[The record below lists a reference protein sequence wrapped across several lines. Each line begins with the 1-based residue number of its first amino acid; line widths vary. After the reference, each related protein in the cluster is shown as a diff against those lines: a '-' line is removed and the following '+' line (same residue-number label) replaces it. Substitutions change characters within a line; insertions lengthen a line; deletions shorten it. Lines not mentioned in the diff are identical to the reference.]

1 MRAASE
7 RTSNQSNQNQG
18 QNDVSEPSHTSWV
31 SPTSGVDSLDLRIP
45 SRANSTGEP
54 CAGPAFPNQTRHT
67 PQESEMT
74 SIFESF
80 LLWPL
85 DDASEHYNISSINP
99 SGTSAPSGIARTLNP
114 STNVSLGAEAAMTLA
129 PFQQRTSRHATLPVS
144 PGSSSTQTGYRV
156 TEDAITEE
164 DRDILISEDYG
175 HVPRPSTSVY
185 EEICAFHAEVSWCSP
200 DGPLPRLY
208 TLEILHVCTQLYF
221 EHFHRSFPVL
231 HQGTFEVRSESW
243 LLYLAVA
250 AVGSQYSRLS
260 IRTKLFSNLVTIIRE
275 SLLRKLSSA
284 VSLQNNLELAQATL
298 LFNLALLMGG
308 TREGI
313 MHVQYQRS
321 VLVTMC
327 RPLLIPG
334 VLFEQSHILSTTS
347 MLTEDWSR
355 WIVTE
360 SWKRLAYFTWV
371 CECLQLVFFDL
382 PPLITA
388 SNMHLNMPCNDD
400 LWQCVTF
407 HDWERAKGSQ
417 KECPSVLSLL
427 KTEVINQ
434 EYVSLL
440 SDSALWISVLAAYV
454 AERDASQQR
463 SLHLYPDRNGIS
475 DYSSLPSLENVH
487 TSGQNRNSIDTVLG
501 HFQQAVTEHRQN
513 SPVLHVAN
521 KFSLVLRIF
530 ASSHTAYCMSPP
542 GGWRNIKRLMSP
554 HGALPSYCRQN
565 RNKLATVF
573 YMLLDCSG

>member
-1 MRAASE
+1 MALFTVVQTDSQLSLRDTLQRHSTIHGQLPTKVHKTLPRAAHACINCIKSKQRCSGFHPCDRCNRKNWHCQFTKGSRQVAAQREEILMRAASE

-275 SLLRKLSSA
+275 SLLRK
-284 VSLQNNLELAQATL
+284 VD
-298 LFNLALLMGG
+298 
-308 TREGI
+308 
-313 MHVQYQRS
+313 
-321 VLVTMC
+321 
-327 RPLLIPG
+327 LI
-334 VLFEQSHILSTTS
+334 
-347 MLTEDWSR
+347 
-355 WIVTE
+355 
-360 SWKRLAYFTWV
+360 
-371 CECLQLVFFDL
+371 
-382 PPLITA
+382 
-388 SNMHLNMPCNDD
+388 
-400 LWQCVTF
+400 
-407 HDWERAKGSQ
+407 
-417 KECPSVLSLL
+417 
-427 KTEVINQ
+427 
-434 EYVSLL
+434 
-440 SDSALWISVLAAYV
+440 
-454 AERDASQQR
+454 
-463 SLHLYPDRNGIS
+463 
-475 DYSSLPSLENVH
+475 
-487 TSGQNRNSIDTVLG
+487 
-501 HFQQAVTEHRQN
+501 
-513 SPVLHVAN
+513 
-521 KFSLVLRIF
+521 
-530 ASSHTAYCMSPP
+530 
-542 GGWRNIKRLMSP
+542 
-554 HGALPSYCRQN
+554 
-565 RNKLATVF
+565 
-573 YMLLDCSG
+573 